1 MTPRSPLEPKP
12 VSSSRVEMTEL
23 VLPNDTNH
31 LGNILGGRV
40 MHLIDLAAAMSAMRH
55 CRRVVNTVHVDKI
68 TFENPIPEGHMVILK
83 AQVNHVGRTSL
94 EVGVKV
100 FSENPQTGDVKHTS
114 TAYLTFVALDELRK
128 PVAVPPLELETDED
142 RRRFEE
148 AKARRAANLAE
159 RESKTG

>member
-1 MTPRSPLEPKP
+1 MTDTPPPKP
-12 VSSSRVEMTEL
+12 VAESRVKMTEL

-31 LGNILGGRV
+31 MGNILGGRV

-68 TFENPIPEGHMVILK
+68 TFENPIPEGHMVILE

-94 EVGVKV
+94 EVGVRV
-100 FSENPQTGDVKHTS
+100 YSENPLTGEVKDTS
-114 TAYLTFVALDELRK
+114 NAYLTFVALDELRK
-128 PVAVPPLELETDED
+128 PVTIPPLRLETDDD

-148 AKARRAANLAE
+148 AAARRAANLAE
-159 RESKTG
+159 RERSRKP